1 MEMTLHVRITGL
13 ESMAAALT
21 ALAGVERA
29 PVGAPSRITRIPPAE
44 TEEAAPVDRA
54 VSAAPV
60 SAPSPDTVPVIPTAV
75 VPPAAETAPASPV
88 PVASAPVYTVDQVA
102 AAAANLRMT
111 NPDVL
116 PALME
121 KLAQAGVKT
130 LPELPPDKLGEF
142 ATMLRGMGAKI

>member
-1 MEMTLHVRITGL
+1 MEMTLHVHITGL
-13 ESMAAALT
+13 ESLAAALT
-21 ALAGVERA
+21 ALAGAGRA
-29 PVGAPSRITRIPPAE
+29 PVGAPSRNTHIPSAE
-44 TEEAAPVDRA
+44 TEEAAPADYA
-54 VSAAPV
+54 GSAASISVPG
-60 SAPSPDTVPVIPTAV
+60 PDTVPIIPTAV
-75 VPPAAETAPASPV
+75 VPPAAETAPTSPV
-88 PVASAPVYTVDQVA
+88 PVASAPIYTVDQVA